1 MILKISVK
9 KLDSLLE
16 TNVLSGGCTC
26 KYGHQK
32 DTCVKR
38 SDKCS
43 QILFQDSIIN
53 IIGEVGRWRGG
64 EEETCVITYGSLSMD
79 FYNLQQ

>member
-1 MILKISVK
+1 VVGVHVK
-9 KLDSLLE
+9 MDTK
-16 TNVLSGGCTC
+16 
-26 KYGHQK
+26 K